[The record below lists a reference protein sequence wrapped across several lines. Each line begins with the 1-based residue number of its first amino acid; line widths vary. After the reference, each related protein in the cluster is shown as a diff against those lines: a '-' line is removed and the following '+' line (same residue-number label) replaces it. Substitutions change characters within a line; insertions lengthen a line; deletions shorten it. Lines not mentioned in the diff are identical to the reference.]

1 MANQDSRPLF
11 RQEALQWRQESWMG
25 ATCKLAPIS
34 GRWVA
39 LGAGLFFVAIC
50 VYGVLG
56 SYTRRVHAAGALV
69 PTAGLVVMTADQIGI
84 VTQIHVREGQH
95 VKAGDRLFS
104 LDVAHRSELDVTGRN
119 ALETLRAQYR
129 LLQEKRRL
137 AEKDAPI
144 ALFTIKAHLATLDR
158 QRAMLKAQIAR
169 DEKILPLVDRA
180 TKQMQDAIGTRL
192 VTQTQFQSQLN
203 VYFQSFNVHAQM
215 VRALIDVEGQRSADQ
230 LKILQHPIEWA
241 RRLNEI
247 DTQLADCR
255 RQISQ
260 ASRETEAILDAR
272 IAGTIDGITSHVGQ
286 HVRNDQPLLTILPDH
301 ATLLAE
307 LFVSSRA
314 VGFIHVGQ
322 PVLLKYAPYPY
333 QRFGL
338 YQGRV
343 IEVTRSPIQ
352 VPFATMPRKGGVAPD
367 GPDADQYRIRVRPA
381 RDIAMVYGRP
391 EKLQP
396 GMKLEAEIAVDH
408 RRLYQWLLDPFISS
422 AMKLRQISQKDG
434 GGVTT

>member
-1 MANQDSRPLF
+1 
-11 RQEALQWRQESWMG
+11 
-25 ATCKLAPIS
+25 
-34 GRWVA
+34 
-39 LGAGLFFVAIC
+39 
-50 VYGVLG
+50 
-56 SYTRRVHAAGALV
+56 
-69 PTAGLVVMTADQIGI
+69 MTADQTGI

-104 LDVAHRSELDVTGRN
+104 LDVAHRSEIDVTGRN

-129 LLQEKRRL
+129 LLQEKRCL

-144 ALFTIKAHLATLDR
+144 ALFTIKARLATLDR
-158 QRAMLKAQIAR
+158 QRAMLKAQIVR
-169 DEKILPLVDRA
+169 DEKILPLVDHA

-230 LKILQHPIEWA
+230 LKILQYPIEWA

-260 ASRETEAILDAR
+260 ASRETEAILEAR
-272 IAGTIDGITSHVGQ
+272 IAGTIDGMMSHIGQQVG
-286 HVRNDQPLLTILPDH
+286 NDLPLLTILPDH

-338 YQGRV
+338 YRGRV
-343 IEVTRSPIQ
+343 VEVTRSPMQ
-352 VPFATMPRKGGVAPD
+352 VPFATMLPKGGVPPDAPD
-367 GPDADQYRIRVRPA
+367 TDQYRIRVGPERG
-381 RDIAMVYGRP
+381 IAMVYGRR
-391 EKLQP
+391 EKLKP

-408 RRLYQWLLDPFISS
+408 RRRYQWLFDPFISS
-422 AMKLRQISQKDG
+422 AMKLRQISQADG